1 MKWKE
6 IKDKITDKIDL
17 HTLKRRLKKYQS
29 AAKCYAKENNYMD
42 FFHQQGI
49 PHTVRA
55 IRVLEDKINKNKT
68 DKNKKD

>member
-1 MKWKE
+1 MKCKE
-6 IKDKITDKIDL
+6 LMNKISDKIDL

-55 IRVLEDKINKNKT
+55 IRLLEDKINKNKR
-68 DKNKKD
+68 DM